1 MIKNRRA
8 FTLVEVL
15 LSIVMIGAVVV
26 CISYI
31 LILGMNSY
39 SLVSDRRDSLQ
50 GARLAVNM
58 MINDFQTIANPATD
72 ITSIS
77 SSAITFIAAGGGS
90 VTYQVSG
97 SNLLRGA
104 DVLASNLGVGSG
116 FQYFTL
122 NGAVT
127 SNPAQVYRIHVSVT
141 VNAQV
146 AQNGTVTIN
155 SNAFLRNRYY
165 AGFTQN

>member
-1 MIKNRRA
+1 MLKRNRA

-15 LSIVMIGAVVV
+15 LSIVMIGAVSV
-26 CISYI
+26 CVSYI

-39 SLVSDRRDSLQ
+39 SLISDRRDTLQ
-50 GARLAVNM
+50 AARLGVNM

-72 ITSIS
+72 IASISATSI
-77 SSAITFIAAGGGS
+77 TFTPAGGGS

-97 SNLLRGA
+97 SNLLRGT
-104 DVLASNLGVGSG
+104 DVLASNVAVGSG
-116 FQYFTL
+116 FQYFTV
-122 NGAVT
+122 NGAST
-127 SNPAQVYRIHVSVT
+127 SNPAQVYRIHVTVT

-146 AQNGTVTIN
+146 TKNGTVTIN

-165 AGFTQN
+165 AGFTQH